1 MLVIK
6 DYAYLFG
13 IESEI
18 WKFNMAEL
26 TWHREPN
33 LPFQFK
39 YANMSGAVINNTI
52 WMFGGHVQD
61 DKGIHTMNNILW
73 QYDIL
78 TSKIT
83 KYEQRSTKTWP
94 KPRSSSAMGTIGDRY
109 LVIFGGDLNHSSR

>member
-1 MLVIK
+1 
-6 DYAYLFG
+6 
-13 IESEI
+13 
-18 WKFNMAEL
+18 MAEL

-39 YANMSGAVINNTI
+39 YANISGAVINNTI

-61 DKGIHTMNNILW
+61 EKGIHTMNNILW

-78 TSKIT
+78 TSKMT
-83 KYEQRSTKTWP
+83 KYEQRSTKMWP
-94 KPRSSSAMGTIGDRY
+94 KARSSSAMVTIDDRY